1 MDFKNE
7 MRSLINVESAKW
19 IRNMRVDEGYS
30 FRAIAEACSKKWVKD
45 WGSNQFYGEDLCA
58 LAIEVLNDK
67 PENGWQ

>member
-1 MDFKNE
+1 
-7 MRSLINVESAKW
+7 
-19 IRNMRVDEGYS
+19 MRVDEGYS